1 MEIHSRF
8 VSPFSLLISAYTVNK
23 KHDSRLI
30 RVTCYL
36 LTWWQNLFRV
46 LFKLKKKNK
55 KATLFMKS
63 LIKHAKGRSFTY
75 LLPENTFL
83 WKPEKRENIWHC
95 PGCRAFPRKNYSS
108 SKCWHFHKLLW
119 FSNCFLEYSFGTDLL
134 SVLQRR
140 LSFNLQ
146 IQCQLKYVVYRR
158 A

>member
-46 LFKLKKKNK
+46 LFKLKKNK

-63 LIKHAKGRSFTY
+63 LIKHAKRKSFTY

-83 WKPEKRENIWHC
+83 WKPEKRETFGIVPVAELFQEKTTPPASADTSTNCCDLAIVFWNIPLEQTC
-95 PGCRAFPRKNYSS
+95 SVYSRRD
-108 SKCWHFHKLLW
+108 FLLTYK
-119 FSNCFLEYSFGTDLL
+119 YSA
-134 SVLQRR
+134 
-140 LSFNLQ
+140 N
-146 IQCQLKYVVYRR
+146 
-158 A
+158 